1 MAQAATTSDRGDV
14 EFRRMTTILRLHSR
28 RVAALA
34 ALAAALLLAPA
45 ALAAPRG
52 NPETKSLPPTANPG
66 YLLGYPTPTY
76 QWHGCTA
83 TATRS
88 TLFERVP
95 GAPPNAK
102 GNHQG
107 AVQFTTSMSAP
118 YVTWQAKRGWKI
130 CGVEAAVV
138 LENPTVDSLL
148 LAEIGYTSGAQRGST
163 ARDGRETILVP
174 IKRGAIGYQDF
185 AKFEG
190 KTFTIDRIQDV
201 AVFVKRTR

>member
-1 MAQAATTSDRGDV
+1 MPQGATTIGGRDV
-14 EFRRMTTILRLHSR
+14 ESAPMTILRLHSR
-28 RVAALA
+28 RAAALA
-34 ALAAALLLAPA
+34 ALAAALLLVPA
-45 ALAAPRG
+45 AFAATRG

-83 TATRS
+83 TATKS
-88 TLFERVP
+88 TLAPRVP

-107 AVQFTTSMSAP
+107 AVQFTPRLGAP
-118 YVTWQAKRGWKI
+118 YMSWQVKRGWTI
-130 CGVEAAVV
+130 CGVQAAVV
-138 LENPTVDSLL
+138 LDNPDVDSQL
-148 LAEIGYTSGAQRGST
+148 LAEVGYTSGRERGST
-163 ARDGRETILVP
+163 ASDGRETILVP

-190 KTFTIDRIQDV
+190 KTFTIVRIQDV
-201 AVFVKRTR
+201 AVFVKRVR

>member
-1 MAQAATTSDRGDV
+1 
-14 EFRRMTTILRLHSR
+14 MTTLRLQSR
-28 RVAALA
+28 RAAGLAALA
-34 ALAAALLLAPA
+34 ALLLLLPA
-45 ALAAPRG
+45 SALAAPRG
-52 NPETKSLPPTANPG
+52 NPETKSLPSTANPG

-88 TLFERVP
+88 TLAARVP

-107 AVQFTTSMSAP
+107 AVQFTTSLAAP
-118 YVTWQAKRGWKI
+118 YVSWQARRGWTI
-130 CGVEAAVV
+130 CGVQAAVV
-138 LENPTVDSLL
+138 LENPDVDSLL
-148 LAEIGYTSGAQRGST
+148 LAEVGYTSGRQRGST

-190 KTFTIDRIQDV
+190 KTFAIDRIQDV
-201 AVFVKRTR
+201 AVFVKRVR

>member
-1 MAQAATTSDRGDV
+1 
-14 EFRRMTTILRLHSR
+14 MTTLRLPPR
-28 RVAALA
+28 RTAALA
-34 ALAAALLLAPA
+34 ALAAALLAVPA

-66 YLLGYPTPTY
+66 YLLGYPSPTY

-88 TLFERVP
+88 TLAARVP
-95 GAPPNAK
+95 GAPPLAK

-107 AVQFTTSMSAP
+107 AVQFTPRLGAP
-118 YVTWQAKRGWKI
+118 YMSWQVKRGWTI
-130 CGVEAAVV
+130 CGVQAAVV
-138 LENPTVDSLL
+138 LENPDVDSQL
-148 LAEIGYTSGAQRGST
+148 LAEVGYTSGRQRGST

-190 KTFTIDRIQDV
+190 KTFTIDRIQDI

>member
-1 MAQAATTSDRGDV
+1 M
-14 EFRRMTTILRLHSR
+14 TILRLHSR
-28 RVAALA
+28 RAAGLA
-34 ALAAALLLAPA
+34 ALAAALVLVPA
-45 ALAAPRG
+45 ALAASRA
-52 NPETKSLPPTANPG
+52 NPEEKHLPPTANPG

-88 TLFERVP
+88 SLFERVP
-95 GAPPNAK
+95 GAPANAK

-107 AVQFTTSMSAP
+107 AVQFTTGTAAP
-118 YVTWQAKRGWKI
+118 YVTWQVKRGWTI
-130 CGVEAAVV
+130 CGVEVAAV
-138 LENPTVDSLL
+138 LDNPTVDSELL
-148 LAEIGYTSGAQRGST
+148 GEIGYTSGKQRGST

-185 AKFEG
+185 RKFEG

-201 AVFVKRTR
+201 AVFVKRTG

>member
-1 MAQAATTSDRGDV
+1 M
-14 EFRRMTTILRLHSR
+14 TILRLQSR
-28 RVAALA
+28 RAAVLA
-34 ALAAALLLAPA
+34 ALAAALLLVPA
-45 ALAAPRG
+45 AFAATRG

-88 TLFERVP
+88 SLAERVP

-107 AVQFTTSMSAP
+107 AVQFTTSMAAP
-118 YVTWQAKRGWKI
+118 YVSWQAKRGWTI
-130 CGVEAAVV
+130 CGVQAAAV
-138 LENPTVDSLL
+138 LDNPTVDSQL
-148 LAEIGYTSGAQRGST
+148 LAEVGYTSGRQRGST

-174 IKRGAIGYQDF
+174 IKRGAIGYRDF
-185 AKFEG
+185 EQFEG
-190 KTFTIDRIQDV
+190 KTFTIDRIQDI
-201 AVFVKRTR
+201 AVFVKRVR

>member
-1 MAQAATTSDRGDV
+1 M
-14 EFRRMTTILRLHSR
+14 TILRLHSR
-28 RVAALA
+28 RAAGLS
-34 ALAAALLLAPA
+34 ALAAALLLVPA
-45 ALAAPRG
+45 AFAAPRG
-52 NPETKSLPPTANPG
+52 NPETKHLPPTANPG

-88 TLFERVP
+88 SLFERVP

-102 GNHQG
+102 GNHPG
-107 AVQFTTSMSAP
+107 AVQFTVSMSAP
-118 YVTWQAKRGWKI
+118 YVSWQVKRGWKI

-138 LENPTVDSLL
+138 LDHPTVDSLL
-148 LAEIGYTSGAQRGST
+148 LAEVGYTSGPQRGST

-201 AVFVKRTR
+201 AVFVTRTR

>member
-1 MAQAATTSDRGDV
+1 MK
-14 EFRRMTTILRLHSR
+14 ILRLPSR
-28 RVAALA
+28 RTAALS
-34 ALAAALLLAPA
+34 ALAAALLAVPS
-45 ALAAPRG
+45 ALAATRG

-83 TATRS
+83 TAERS
-88 TLFERVP
+88 TLFARVP
-95 GAPPNAK
+95 GAPVNGK
-102 GNHQG
+102 GNHPG
-107 AVQFTTSMSAP
+107 AVQFTTTLAAPP

-130 CGVEAAVV
+130 CGVQASVV
-138 LENPTVDSLL
+138 LDNPTVDSQL
-148 LAEIGYTSGAQRGST
+148 LAEVGYTSGPQRGST

>member
-1 MAQAATTSDRGDV
+1 
-14 EFRRMTTILRLHSR
+14 MTTLRLQSR
-28 RVAALA
+28 RAAGLAALA
-34 ALAAALLLAPA
+34 ALLILVPV

-88 TLFERVP
+88 TLAARVP
-95 GAPPNAK
+95 GAPPLAR

-107 AVQFTTSMSAP
+107 AVQFTVRLGAP
-118 YVTWQAKRGWKI
+118 YVSWQVKRGWTI
-130 CGVEAAVV
+130 CGVQAAVV
-138 LENPTVDSLL
+138 LDNPTVDSQL
-148 LAEIGYTSGAQRGST
+148 LAEVGYTSGRERGST

-174 IKRGAIGYQDF
+174 VKRGAIGYRDF

-190 KTFTIDRIQDV
+190 KTFTIDRVQDV